1 MSNTKF
7 KYHLKHEELGCDC
20 PNMDNLESIN
30 NHVYRW
36 LFSDLTHINNHLP
49 PFLIS
54 PNRIDSEDDCKS
66 KCDGFALSMF
76 TDLVKAEKKY
86 IKLVKRKPLLVEVFG
101 NGIGKLKLIESDGM
115 ADKPSKS
122 SSHFNFH
129 EFENENN
136 QFIFEYIK
144 DIKIE

>member
-1 MSNTKF
+1 M
-7 KYHLKHEELGCDC
+7 LQ
-20 PNMDNLESIN
+20 P
-30 NHVYRW
+30 
-36 LFSDLTHINNHLP
+36 
-49 PFLIS
+49 
-54 PNRIDSEDDCKS
+54 
-66 KCDGFALSMF
+66 
-76 TDLVKAEKKY
+76 LVTIIIPYSVDRGYLDIA
-86 IKLVKRKPLLVEVFG
+86 
-101 NGIGKLKLIESDGM
+101 IESDGM